1 MLVNKLCVD
10 VLLLKLCRL
19 HSHKSFQ
26 SNYYVYYD
34 LNNSALDFF
43 IQFYRNCFLNS
54 KLVLVVK
61 VQTFYVNTSCSILN
75 WTKSQIEANSDCPE
89 RNGRDIN
96 HLVCLKVGILTA
108 FQKLQSLY
116 VGGVNMIQFSCYLYT
131 QG

>member
-10 VLLLKLCRL
+10 VLLLKSCRL

-89 RNGRDIN
+89 HNGRDIN
-96 HLVCLKVGILTA
+96 HLKSRHFNCLPKVAKFVCRGSKHDSVFLLSVYTRLT
-108 FQKLQSLY
+108 
-116 VGGVNMIQFSCYLYT
+116 
-131 QG
+131 